1 MGEYTFTRLTVPA
14 EHQAAC
20 NRVAALFDP
29 DTGGARTFGID
40 RRSIDGTEPA
50 THYRASGAI
59 KTVYLPFLQDAAQ
72 ALPALQYLAQVY
84 GREQPDP
91 ADVETFCSVVI
102 VGDDGLM
109 RVEENN
115 EQ

>member
-1 MGEYTFTRLTVPA
+1 MGEYTFTRLTIPV
-14 EHQAAC
+14 EHRDAC

-29 DTGGARTFGID
+29 DTGGEKTFGVD
-40 RRSIDGTEPA
+40 RRSVDGTEPA

-72 ALPALQYLAQVY
+72 ALPALQHLAQVY

-91 ADVETFCSVVI
+91 ADVETFCNVVI
-102 VGDDGLM
+102 VGDDGLQ
-109 RVEENN
+109 RVESDHD
-115 EQ
+115 